1 MIRNIVFD
9 MGNVIARYDPKTFL
23 ARMPIH
29 EEYRETIRETVFNS
43 VEWLLQDA
51 GALEDDEFIRRVIP
65 RLPEEMREDGLF
77 AYENW
82 HVYGMDPIVEI
93 EELARELKGLGY
105 RLYAL
110 TNASKRFRAYA
121 DRIPAFSLMD
131 GLFVSAEHQVYKP
144 DHRMYETFLKTF
156 SLKAEECLFIDDS
169 APNICGAVLS
179 HMDGIVYKNDIGKLR
194 AELKEKGVL
203 S

>member
-1 MIRNIVFD
+1 V
-9 MGNVIARYDPKTFL
+9 
-23 ARMPIH
+23 
-29 EEYRETIRETVFNS
+29 
-43 VEWLLQDA
+43 
-51 GALEDDEFIRRVIP
+51 LEDDEFIERVIP
-65 RLPEEMREDGLF
+65 RLPEEMRKDGLY

-110 TNASKRFRAYA
+110 TNASKRFREYCG
-121 DRIPAFSLMD
+121 RIPAFSLMD
-131 GLFVSAEHQVYKP
+131 GIFVSAEYKVYKP

-156 SLKAEECLFIDDS
+156 DLKAEECLFIDDS
-169 APNICGAVLS
+169 APNISGAILV
-179 HMDGIVYKNDIGKLR
+179 HMDGLVYKSDIGRLR
-194 AELKEKGVL
+194 RELKEKGVL